1 MFNGTGVSPGV
12 AISHAFVLQS
22 NEWDHSEF
30 HYVAEDAATE
40 WRRVMQAIEQSR
52 QQIRDIQRE
61 NTFLKA
67 TELWIMDAHLSIL
80 EDPMMIS
87 ELKTCIREQ
96 RRSALQ
102 AVRQVIHQFEQ
113 LFESIEDDYMRE
125 RVHDLRDVGQRIIK
139 NLLGQT
145 FDVLPVD
152 HQYILVAHEI
162 PPSLTAQLNPHH
174 VQAIVTT
181 LGSQTSHVSIMARA
195 LGIPYVVGVDAT
207 LEHAVHNGDLLAVDG
222 SYGAVV
228 LNPDGDELRNWQ
240 FRETAWQEYM
250 NRLAQLKHVVAIS
263 RDGQVMELLANMN
276 TPQDIEYAIDQNAS
290 GIGLFRSEYLF
301 MDRPF
306 APSEE
311 EQYEVYTKIIKAFRN
326 RKVVIRTID
335 IGGDKSTPALPLP
348 NEDNPFL
355 GLRAIR
361 FSLAYPEF
369 LRTQLRAILRAAK
382 HGPVH
387 LLLPMV
393 TMIEE
398 VREFRRIL
406 QEVQAELREQGV
418 AYGAEV
424 RIGAMIEVPAA
435 ALIVEHLLDELD
447 FLSIGTND
455 LVQYTLAAD
464 RLNERVANVY
474 DPYHPALIRLLA
486 YIARSAKQ
494 REISL
499 SVCGELAG
507 ESLAVPL
514 WFALGVKELSMSAS
528 RLLPVKETILQVRA
542 DACTLL
548 LDSLLQCRTSAEVR
562 QLLTSALTN
571 DERSH

>member
-1 MFNGTGVSPGV
+1 
-12 AISHAFVLQS
+12 
-22 NEWDHSEF
+22 
-30 HYVAEDAATE
+30 
-40 WRRVMQAIEQSR
+40 
-52 QQIRDIQRE
+52 
-61 NTFLKA
+61 
-67 TELWIMDAHLSIL
+67 
-80 EDPMMIS
+80 
-87 ELKTCIREQ
+87 
-96 RRSALQ
+96 
-102 AVRQVIHQFEQ
+102 
-113 LFESIEDDYMRE
+113 
-125 RVHDLRDVGQRIIK
+125 
-139 NLLGQT
+139 
-145 FDVLPVD
+145 
-152 HQYILVAHEI
+152 
-162 PPSLTAQLNPHH
+162 
-174 VQAIVTT
+174 
-181 LGSQTSHVSIMARA
+181 
-195 LGIPYVVGVDAT
+195 
-207 LEHAVHNGDLLAVDG
+207 
-222 SYGAVV
+222 
-228 LNPDGDELRNWQ
+228 
-240 FRETAWQEYM
+240 
-250 NRLAQLKHVVAIS
+250 
-263 RDGQVMELLANMN
+263 
-276 TPQDIEYAIDQNAS
+276 
-290 GIGLFRSEYLF
+290 
-301 MDRPF
+301 
-306 APSEE
+306 
-311 EQYEVYTKIIKAFRN
+311 
-326 RKVVIRTID
+326 
-335 IGGDKSTPALPLP
+335 
-348 NEDNPFL
+348 
-355 GLRAIR
+355 
-361 FSLAYPEF
+361 
-369 LRTQLRAILRAAK
+369 
-382 HGPVH
+382 
-387 LLLPMV
+387 
-393 TMIEE
+393 
-398 VREFRRIL
+398 L